1 MNEML
6 PDIISNG
13 ILFNASALPKC
24 EKKIQQT
31 SHFNDISVIVFSKN
45 VYLRISH
52 NNSCFQF

>member
-1 MNEML
+1 ML